1 MFHAY
6 APHSFG
12 DIVLRLVLAA
22 LCGLILGVDREFR
35 RKPAGLRTHALVAI
49 GTALGT
55 VVALQFGPPSVDAA
69 SRIVQGI
76 VSGIGFI
83 GGGVILHRRDSG
95 ESHDANVEGLTTAA
109 SLWVVAA
116 LGIAAGAGLWRE
128 SLVAVALTLLVLTLG
143 ERLDI
148 LIRRLR
154 DRREGRPPLEP
165 PADDRR

>member
-6 APHSFG
+6 APHTFE
-12 DIVLRLVLAA
+12 DVVFRLLLAA
-22 LCGLILGVDREFR
+22 LCGMVLGADREFR

-49 GTALGT
+49 GTSLGT

-76 VSGIGFI
+76 VAGIGFI
-83 GGGVILHRRDSG
+83 GGGVILHRS
-95 ESHDANVEGLTTAA
+95 DANVEGVTTAA

-116 LGIAAGAGLWRE
+116 IGIAAGSGLWRE
-128 SLVAVALTLLVLTLG
+128 SLVAVALTLLVLTAG

-154 DRREGRPPLEP
+154 DRHEAQPPLEP
-165 PADDRR
+165 PADGPRR